1 MYVCALYSIG
11 ECNTVQ
17 SSDLFEVEVRVA
29 GGPYSVSL
37 RVRPGTEESAHQ
49 IAVGD
54 HLPG

>member
-29 GGPYSVSL
+29 GGPHSVSL